1 MYTRLTRRR
10 PLALVGAA
18 TAFFLVPSF
27 VLFSAGCGGGG
38 SSSSLSTPVTLDIN
52 WAARTR
58 AVSAPASALSAVVS
72 LSAPSTLP
80 SETPVTLPPVNRADD
95 PAAYSQKYVSPVPA
109 GRVGQARTLNVT
121 FFAEKDG
128 KGSVVATAS
137 RALTVPIGGDLGDVD
152 TVGTIASVSVPAG
165 QSVAVGQSAQLTFSA
180 LDAAGNALA
189 LSPGSA
195 RFAFGAGGGVV
206 PGFTLSPG
214 GIIVGQ
220 AISSSVVTASVDDNT
235 SAPVPVSVTI
245 GPEVITASGLKY
257 QEMALG
263 TGAVPQAGQTANVR
277 YDGKL
282 TDGRTFDQ
290 GSFSFKVSA
299 GQVIPGFNEGVLTIK
314 AGGKRRLIIPPAL
327 GYGDNPP
334 RGSIIPPG
342 ATLIFDVEL
351 VSAQ

>member
-38 SSSSLSTPVTLDIN
+38 GSSASLSTPVTLDIN

-80 SETPVTLPPVNRADD
+80 SETPVTLPPVNRSDD
-95 PAAYSQKYVSPVPA
+95 PAAYSQKYVSPTPA
-109 GRVGQARTLNVT
+109 GRVGQSRTLNVT
-121 FFAEKDG
+121 FFAEKNG
-128 KGSVVATAS
+128 QGSIVGTAS
-137 RALTVPIGGDLGDVD
+137 RALTVPVGGDLGDVD
-152 TVGTIASVSVPAG
+152 VVGTIASVSLAG
-165 QSVAVGQSAQLTFSA
+165 SQSVAVGQTAQLTFSA
-180 LDAAGNALA
+180 LDTAGNALA
-189 LSPGSA
+189 VTPGSA
-195 RFAFGAGGGVV
+195 RFTFAEGPGA
-206 PGFTLSPG
+206 PPFTLTADGTVS
-214 GIIVGQ
+214 GQ
-220 AISSSVVTASVDDNT
+220 AIGSGRVIATVDDKV
-235 SAPVPVSVTI
+235 SAPAAVGVTI

-263 TGAVPQAGQTANVR
+263 TGPVPQAGQTANVR

>member
-1 MYTRLTRRR
+1 MYTRSTRRR

-58 AVSAPASALSAVVS
+58 AVSAPASALSVVVS

-95 PAAYSQKYVSPVPA
+95 PAAYSQKYVSPIPA

-128 KGSVVATAS
+128 KGSIVATAS

-152 TVGTIASVSVPAG
+152 TVGTIASVSVPEG

-180 LDAAGNALA
+180 LDGIGNALA
-189 LSPGSA
+189 VSPGSA
-195 RFAFGAGGGVV
+195 RFVVGEGVV
-206 PGFTLSPG
+206 APGFTLSPDG
-214 GIIVGQ
+214 NIVGQ
-220 AISSSVVTASVDDNT
+220 AISSSVVTVSVDDKT
-235 SAPVPVSVTI
+235 SALIPVSVTI
-245 GPEVITASGLKY
+245 GPLVTSASGLQY

-263 TGAVPQAGQTANVR
+263 TGAAPQAGQTASVR
-277 YDGKL
+277 YVGKL
-282 TDGRTFDQ
+282 TDGTVFDQ
-290 GSFSFKVSA
+290 GSFSFKLSA
-299 GQVIPGFNEGVLTIK
+299 NQVIPGFDEGVLSIK

-327 GYGDNPP
+327 GYGNNPP
-334 RGSIIPPG
+334 RGSKIPPG

-351 VSAQ
+351 VSVQ